1 MNQPAVD
8 QDKQASGIYEIS
20 LVPTDQVPL
29 IWDKVEKLLKK
40 SANRSNGR
48 TNIETIY
55 YELINNETN
64 LWIVFDSG
72 NLEITGVQITLFNNY
87 PTGKKMLC
95 LEHTAG
101 RKMQEWAEKGIQLM
115 INFAKESNCHG
126 LEGVGRHGQWH
137 WVKNSKKWKRPAT
150 FYEYNFEDDV

>member
-55 YELINNETN
+55 YELINLYTKNK
-64 LWIVFDSG
+64 IV
-72 NLEITGVQITLFNNY
+72 ITT
-87 PTGKKMLC
+87 
-95 LEHTAG
+95 
-101 RKMQEWAEKGIQLM
+101 
-115 INFAKESNCHG
+115 
-126 LEGVGRHGQWH
+126 VGD
-137 WVKNSKKWKRPAT
+137 
-150 FYEYNFEDDV
+150 Y